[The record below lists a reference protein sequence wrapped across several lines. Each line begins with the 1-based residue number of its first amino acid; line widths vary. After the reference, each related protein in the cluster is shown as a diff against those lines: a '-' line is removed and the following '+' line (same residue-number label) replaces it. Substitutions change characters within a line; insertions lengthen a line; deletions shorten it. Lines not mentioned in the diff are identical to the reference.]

1 MTLGSGCPCDRRG
14 TEDSGAKW
22 GHLGKVDVLLLLGFS
37 GILQDE
43 VQLLTW
49 LQDDVNLP
57 NFCSGLLH
65 SPSIF
70 LCLLVLFTYEM
81 EITPLPCALEFL
93 EELVE

>member
-57 NFCSGLLH
+57 NFSSWLLWTFAQSKH
-65 SPSIF
+65 FSVPFGSF
-70 LCLLVLFTYEM
+70 HL
-81 EITPLPCALEFL
+81 
-93 EELVE
+93 